1 MFIVLLQQF
10 RQRDSPILKM
20 AEFENK
26 GFEPE
31 ENKEETRNVES
42 EQHQIGIP
50 NGNSLR

>member
-1 MFIVLLQQF
+1 
-10 RQRDSPILKM
+10 M

-31 ENKEETRNVES
+31 ENKEETRKVES

-50 NGNSLR
+50 NGNSIR